1 MTYNEVADQP
11 KQGWKY
17 ANKLEMQKS
26 SAKMLAGRLSLK
38 PEAIFD
44 IFQTIDVPIKDYL
57 HKLIPHRN
65 LKQIG
70 KTANILMEAIIDNK
84 PEVLK
89 NYIEELDKT
98 K

>member
-11 KQGWKY
+11 TQGWRH

-26 SAKMLAGRLSLK
+26 SAKMLADRLSLRPK
-38 PEAIFD
+38 AIFD
-44 IFQTIDVPIKDYL
+44 IFQTIDVSIQEYL

-70 KTANILMEAIIDNK
+70 KTANVLMEAIIDNK